1 MGDWYQQW
9 IAFSSDDVV
18 TPLQSYSM
26 ASWPPYSTP
35 KKIDLITVDGGFP
48 GSNVCHGGYRQFLGI
63 ENEVTQKIADWIKQY
78 QASASAATGT
88 GVKP

>member
-1 MGDWYQQW
+1 
-9 IAFSSDDVV
+9 
-18 TPLQSYSM
+18 M

-63 ENEVTQKIADWIKQY
+63 ENEVTQKTADWIKQY
-78 QASASAATGT
+78 QQ
-88 GVKP
+88 